1 MKVNTLPGR
10 GLSEGLTP
18 ENALLVLIDHQLG
31 LMSIIR
37 DMSPREVE
45 NNVLGLAKAAKT
57 LQVPVVLTSN
67 VAWGINGRMLPQLRR
82 IFPDQ
87 AIVSRP
93 GIVNAYSWPGF
104 RDAIAESG
112 RPNIII
118 AGVTAST
125 GLLFPALDLSRE
137 GYDVHAVIDA
147 CGAESTIARDM
158 AVATMLRAGVKAR
171 TWFSVTA
178 ELLGD
183 WRCDLENGSP
193 LAFGAI
199 HDHLISWGHLLD
211 KAIDREIAD
220 IES

>member
-1 MKVNTLPGR
+1 MNTPQGR
-10 GLSEGLTP
+10 GPAEGLTP
-18 ENALLVLIDHQLG
+18 ENALLVLVDHQAG

-37 DMSPREVE
+37 DMDPREVE
-45 NNVLGLAKAAKT
+45 NNVLGLAKAART
-57 LQVPVVLTSN
+57 LNVPVVLTSN
-67 VAWGINGRMLPQLRR
+67 VEWGINGRIMPRLRR

-87 AIVSRP
+87 PIISRP
-93 GIVNAYSWPGF
+93 GIVNPYSWPGF
-104 RDAIAESG
+104 RDAVAASG
-112 RPNIII
+112 RRNLII

-125 GLLFPALDLSRE
+125 GLLLPAMDLSHE

-158 AVATMLRAGVKAR
+158 AVATMLHAGVKAR

-183 WRCDLENGSP
+183 WRCDLDRGSP

-199 HDHLISWGHLLD
+199 HDHLTTWGHLLD
-211 KAIDREIAD
+211 KAIDFECAA